1 MKVAKMIIRE
11 TTPADLQDILYVEH
25 EAFHSDKEPQ
35 FTKDM
40 LVDPTAQP
48 CLSLL
53 AYVDNQPVGHILF
66 THAYIANNPKV
77 EVSFLAPLAVIP
89 KFHKQG
95 IGGALIKEG
104 LARLT
109 KAGVDLVF
117 VVGHP
122 TYYPRYGFVPASKLG
137 FEPTYPLPSEV
148 ADAWMV
154 QALHSGIIGSISGK
168 VICCDVMNKPEVWRE

>member
-1 MKVAKMIIRE
+1 MIRE
-11 TTPADLQDILYVEH
+11 TTHADLQDILYVEH
-25 EAFHSDKEPQ
+25 EAFKRDSEPKITKEMLSDPSAEPR
-35 FTKDM
+35 
-40 LVDPTAQP
+40 
-48 CLSLL
+48 LSLL
-53 AYVDNQPVGHILF
+53 AYIENQPVGHILF
-66 THAYIANNPKV
+66 TRATLTNNPKI

-89 KFHKQG
+89 KYQKQG

-104 LARLT
+104 LMRLL

-122 TYYPRYGFVPASKLG
+122 QYYPRYGFTPAAKLG
-137 FEPTYPLPSEV
+137 FEPTYPIPKEV

-154 QALHSGIIGSISGK
+154 QALHPAIIGSVSGK